1 MAKSFLQV
9 TVQGDEEVQRALAK
23 LPADARRE
31 ARKGAVQLSRKMATF
46 IRAAGRADSRQSAR
60 ASRTVRTATDGLNP
74 SVVAGPHP
82 MLFGSEFGIKRR
94 TGWYSRRRYFG
105 SRERQ
110 YRAHRGNASYWFFRA
125 GEEATPLIRAEL
137 DDTMD
142 AIVRSWSA

>member
-1 MAKSFLQV
+1 MTRPLRV
-9 TVQGDEEVQRALAK
+9 TVRGDEEVQRALAK

-31 ARKGAVQLSRKMATF
+31 ARQGAVRLSRKMAAF

-60 ASRTVRTATDGLNP
+60 AASTVRTATDGLNP
-74 SVVAGPHP
+74 SVKAGPHP

-94 TGWYSRRRYFG
+94 TGWYARGRYLG
-105 SRERQ
+105 SPRRQ

-125 GEEATPLIRAEL
+125 GEEATPLVRAEL

-142 AIVRSWSA
+142 AIVRTWSA